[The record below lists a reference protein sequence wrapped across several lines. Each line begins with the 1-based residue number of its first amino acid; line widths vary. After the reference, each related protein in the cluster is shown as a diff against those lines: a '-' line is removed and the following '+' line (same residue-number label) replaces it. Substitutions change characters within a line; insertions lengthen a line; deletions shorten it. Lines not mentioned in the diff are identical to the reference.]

1 MTNVTHLD
9 TSNLKNAA
17 ITLDSV
23 MSEMEDWRSNKTNRG
38 NRIPDELWRKIIYLA
53 EKHSLSKIRAL
64 FGVSKDQYDTKY
76 NELGSMNAVTKE
88 TASPEVE
95 FREVKTKRDPHP
107 AATERYHMPDL
118 PATNTVVVELF
129 RGDGKLMKIHMTT
142 HRFKELLQAF
152 YEEL

>member
-1 MTNVTHLD
+1 MIF
-9 TSNLKNAA
+9 K
-17 ITLDSV
+17 
-23 MSEMEDWRSNKTNRG
+23 
-38 NRIPDELWRKIIYLA
+38 IPDELWRKIIYLA
-53 EKHSLSKIRAL
+53 EKHSIPKIRAL
-64 FGVSKDQYDTKY
+64 FGLSKNQYDTKY
-76 NELGSMNAVTKE
+76 NELGSMKSVTKE
-88 TASPEVE
+88 KVPADIE
-95 FREVKTKRDPHP
+95 FQEVKTKRDPHP